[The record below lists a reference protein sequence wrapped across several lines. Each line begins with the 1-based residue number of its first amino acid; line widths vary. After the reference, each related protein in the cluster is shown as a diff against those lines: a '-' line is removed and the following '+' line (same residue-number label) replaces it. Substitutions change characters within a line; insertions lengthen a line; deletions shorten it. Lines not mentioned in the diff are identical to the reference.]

1 MKITDSKIYEETMTI
16 MWILFTSAMIVLG
29 QIIINMFYAGVCKF
43 QDRKHFR
50 FPSYSCFVCG

>member
-43 QDRKHFR
+43 QD
-50 FPSYSCFVCG
+50 